1 MDFLNKLYTKAIFS
15 DAPEMNVVAKDLG
28 EDMISATVNEPI
40 VNRIPTAT
48 GTIGSLAIVVPVDI
62 SISVLK
68 TRPVFQEYLKRIIS
82 NGYLGGTVTIYDD
95 VNTAYTIRDV
105 SFTINEVPTA
115 NGTVAAVTFTI
126 QGNLEVNQTALFGIG

>member
-15 DAPEMNVVAKDLG
+15 DAPELNVTAYDLG
-28 EDMISATVNEPI
+28 EDMISATVNEPV

-48 GTIGSLAIVVPVDI
+48 GTIGSLSIVVPVDI

-68 TRPVFQEYLKRIIS
+68 TRPVFAAFLTRILS

-95 VNTAYTIRDV
+95 VNTAYTVKDV
-105 SFTINEVPTA
+105 SLTVSEVPA
-115 NGTVAAVTFTI
+115 GNGTVAAVSFTI
-126 QGNLEVNQTALFGIG
+126 QGNLEVNRAALYGVS